1 MTLLSIHAV
10 WLICLLAAAALLRV
24 TATETTHPGCG
35 YQERVCECSSIANEC
50 YFQLEIEELQTFTS
64 YNLVPSENG
73 GLVRGRDA
81 ASSYFINDNGEL
93 VPSDRPEPN
102 PAQCIIYGEKFLAN
116 NCTEPMTVDSRTY
129 NTFIGVNGL
138 TPGPTLIVH
147 YDQTVIIDVKNSLVS
162 EGLSIH
168 WHGMHQMNTPWMDGI
183 AHISQCPINPGSTFR
198 YIFKAKPTGTMWYHS
213 HVGVQRTE
221 GMYGALI
228 VKETRDTMREARSLL
243 KDELGIE
250 ELFVLKDK
258 PDRHTLSLLD
268 WQEDVLAIDLQQAF
282 NGQHFPGVRE
292 GELPRMSPPFKIP
305 RAPDGSE
312 VSRIPYWSGIINGR
326 GKNEKIPYQR
336 SRLSTFYVD
345 YNWNQSTQ
353 LYYRFRLI
361 GAQNRFIYRFSIA
374 GHKLIVV
381 GTDGFLTRP
390 LEVDYVFIHTGERY
404 DFLLK
409 AKTGQDS
416 FRDNYLI
423 LAETL
428 DGNDAHTAEAILSYA
443 DEPPPTSDY
452 ENIEASA
459 FGRCSESRRC
469 EALNC
474 PFQKYNESDNVFIDC
489 KPVTDL
495 RLLFKTPIEELP
507 SSGQQVSEHFFNFG
521 ANGEGGT
528 RSINGRNF
536 LSPHGSL
543 QMQPGQEQKEKV
555 CELGNVDCS
564 SPQECVCTQIH
575 NLTADYGE
583 TVQFVISV
591 VGQGGQ
597 SAHPV
602 HLHGHSFHVAGIFY
616 DDNTQNDHPGD
627 SVSTNPD
634 ITCHNN
640 PRCTD
645 PEWTNNGPLV
655 FVNRRTIRKD
665 TVIVP
670 PGGYVV
676 IRFLADNP
684 AYWFMH
690 CHIEPHLLDGMAVV
704 INELYDRQNP
714 PPTELGRLQCGNFIW
729 SVQEFEEKLNF
740 DPSNTENPTFI
751 PTSNTVTPTF
761 IPTSS
766 TEKPKPCKAAGFSY
780 CCQGL
785 GSQCYVSESD
795 CWCDYGCHTDARKK
809 CCPDISETCPS
820 SEPDQCLLDKEYL
833 YDYPSITSY
842 TCTPLYAC

>member
-1 MTLLSIHAV
+1 M
-10 WLICLLAAAALLRV
+10 AAAALLRV
-24 TATETTHPGCG
+24 TATEIDQPGCG
-35 YQERVCECSSIANEC
+35 YQERVCECDITANEC

-81 ASSYFINDNGEL
+81 ASSYFINLSGEL
-93 VPSDRPEPN
+93 VPSDLPDEN
-102 PAQCIIYGEKFLAN
+102 PSQCIIYEENFLAN
-116 NCTEPMTVDSRTY
+116 NCSEPMTVDSRTY
-129 NTFIGVNGL
+129 NTFVGVNGL
-138 TPGPTLIVH
+138 ISGPTLIVH
-147 YDQTVIIDVKNSLVS
+147 YNQTVIIDVKNSLIS

-198 YIFKAKPTGTMWYHS
+198 YMFKAKPTGTMWYHS

-228 VKETRDTMREARSLL
+228 VKETTNTMLQARQLL
-243 KDELGIE
+243 KDQLDITGLLLE
-250 ELFVLKDK
+250 DK
-258 PDRHTLSLLD
+258 PDEHTLSLLD
-268 WQEDVLAIDLQQAF
+268 WQEDALAIDLTQAF
-282 NGQHFPGVRE
+282 NGRYFPGVPE
-292 GELPRMSPPFKIP
+292 GELPRMSHPFKIP
-305 RAPDGSE
+305 RAPDRSE
-312 VSRIPYWSGIINGR
+312 VSRLPYWSGIINGR
-326 GKNEKIPYQR
+326 GKNEKIPYWK
-336 SRLSTFYVD
+336 SRLSTFHVN
-345 YNWNQSTQ
+345 YNQNQNTH

-374 GHKLIVV
+374 GHRLIVI
-381 GTDGFLTRP
+381 GTDGYLTSPR
-390 LEVDYVFIHTGERY
+390 EVDYIFIHTGERY

-409 AKTGQDS
+409 AKTNTGQYPL
-416 FRDNYLI
+416 RDNYLI

-428 DGNDAHTAEAILSYA
+428 DGNNAHTAEAILSYA
-443 DEPPPTSDY
+443 DKPPSTKDY
-452 ENIEASA
+452 AKIRWRASLN
-459 FGRCSESRRC
+459 RCFRNSRC

-474 PFQKYNESDNVFIDC
+474 PFESYDQSDFIDC
-489 KPVTDL
+489 IPITNL
-495 RLLFKTPIEELP
+495 SLLFETPTNELP
-507 SSGQQVSEHFFNFG
+507 SSEQPNAEHFFNFG

-543 QMQPGQEQKEKV
+543 QTQPGQEQREKI
-555 CELGNVDCS
+555 CELGNVDCL
-564 SPQECVCTQIH
+564 SPQECLCTQLH
-575 NLTADYGE
+575 NLTADYRE

-616 DDNTQNDHPGD
+616 EDGYDDTQSDD

-634 ITCHNN
+634 ITCHDN

-645 PEWTNNGPLV
+645 PEWTNDGPEV
-655 FVNRRTIRKD
+655 SITKWTIRKD

-684 AYWFMH
+684 GYWFMH

-704 INELYDRQNP
+704 INELYDLQNP
-714 PPTELGRLQCGNFIW
+714 PPPELGRLQCGNFIW

-740 DPSNTENPTFI
+740 NPNEGNTDSAGSSRAGV
-751 PTSNTVTPTF
+751 TSTYQG
-761 IPTSS
+761 
-766 TEKPKPCKAAGFSY
+766 CAAAGYSGCCTDENCKTASGCYCDVRCYYFHNCCDDITSVGCYRKSTTLDICYMHNGSMLIFWHSVSSY
-780 CCQGL
+780 GYC
-785 GSQCYVSESD
+785 
-795 CWCDYGCHTDARKK
+795 
-809 CCPDISETCPS
+809 I
-820 SEPDQCLLDKEYL
+820 CLLSL
-833 YDYPSITSY
+833 IMHV
-842 TCTPLYAC
+842 